1 MILEMKPLSMPEAK
15 ELLGSLED
23 KEDLIAQINKFTKL
37 KPEDAKELREDL
49 QKLDMIKVKPEHLV
63 KIIDLLPE
71 DASDLNKVF
80 SEVSLDEN
88 EIKKILEI
96 VKKYK

>member
-23 KEDLIAQINKFTKL
+23 NDELTAHINKFAKL
-37 KPEDAKELREDL
+37 KSEDVKKLREDL

-63 KIIDLLPE
+63 KIADLLPE
-71 DASDLNKVF
+71 DASDLNKIF